1 VELTEEEI
9 EAELQRLDQQRAEIH
24 AEMLR
29 LNDDLARRRA
39 RATLARMGDGERAAL
54 LQVVQA
60 EGVASAEAVGPVA
73 DTALLVEAGAAPVAD
88 LQGGG
93 A

>member
-1 VELTEEEI
+1 
-9 EAELQRLDQQRAEIH
+9 
-24 AEMLR
+24 
-29 LNDDLARRRA
+29 
-39 RATLARMGDGERAAL
+39 MGDGERAAL